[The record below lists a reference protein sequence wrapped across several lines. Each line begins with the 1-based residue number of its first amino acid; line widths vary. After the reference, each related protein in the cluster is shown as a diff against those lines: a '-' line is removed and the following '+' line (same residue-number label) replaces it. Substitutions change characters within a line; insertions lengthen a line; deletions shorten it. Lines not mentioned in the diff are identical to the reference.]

1 MNNEEQLFD
10 NQIEENEE
18 DYDILAVADE
28 ADEELDS
35 EELEAEEE
43 IETEETE
50 KEVEQVETADP
61 LDDLEIKFL
70 HESKKLK
77 DIPRDELKTLVQKGM
92 NHDRLTEK
100 IEGFKQLEGKMSE
113 FDELASFYGM
123 TTDELKES
131 LFNSYFENKADE
143 TGVTPELLKRE
154 YTIGKKETG
163 EREAEKTKDEQQKDM
178 NDFISKYPNVKGDDI
193 EPETWELINNGM
205 SLTQAY
211 EKQIGN
217 KEVADLRA
225 RIAELES
232 KTKTINQNADVK
244 KKAVVKS
251 TLTHG
256 SDDPDKNDDFL
267 SGLFGK

>member
-1 MNNEEQLFD
+1 MIENEDFD

-18 DYDILAVADE
+18 DYDILALDDE
-28 ADEELDS
+28 ADEETAELD
-35 EELEAEEE
+35 ELEAEDNEVEEADKE
-43 IETEETE
+43 IE
-50 KEVEQVETADP
+50 KVETADP

-113 FDELASFYGM
+113 FEELASFYGM

-131 LFNSYFENKADE
+131 LFNSFFENKASED
-143 TGVTPELLKRE
+143 GVTAELLRRE
-154 YTIGKKETG
+154 YTQNKKESS
-163 EREAEKTKDEQQKDM
+163 EKQAEQLKSKQDKDM
-178 NDFISKYPNVKGDDI
+178 NDFISKYPNVKGDDV

-217 KEVADLRA
+217 KEVATLKA
-225 RIAELES
+225 KIAELEG
-232 KTKTINQNADVK
+232 KQKTIKQNADVK
-244 KKAVVKS
+244 QKAVVKS

-256 SDDPDKNDDFL
+256 TDDSDNNDDFL
-267 SGLFGK
+267 AGLFGK